1 MQPRFWEPLP
11 ISAAHGRGLRTLE
24 DTIGNLFPEA
34 LTEEEEAARG
44 LVVSVVGRPNVG
56 KSTLISNS
64 REERVVVFD
73 QAGTTQDSIFI
84 PYERDGQR
92 FTLVDDGVATWW
104 S

>member
-1 MQPRFWEPLP
+1 MP
-11 ISAAHGRGLRTLE
+11 ISAAHEPGLRTLE

-56 KSTLISNS
+56 KSTLIN
-64 REERVVVFD
+64 RMLGEERVVVFD
-73 QAGTTQDSIFI
+73 QAGTTRDSIFI

-92 FTLVDDGVATWW
+92 YTLVDT
-104 S
+104 